1 VSQQPALLEALQ
13 HDQELLEEN
22 RYLTDQLQYAQEE
35 LARKEDELMMLREQ
49 LGHLMLERQAMIT
62 QREGAS
68 LQLDEKDGLI
78 DRMLMDQQNKGAE
91 EDKKRQELI
100 DQA

>member
-1 VSQQPALLEALQ
+1 
-13 HDQELLEEN
+13 
-22 RYLTDQLQYAQEE
+22 
-35 LARKEDELMMLREQ
+35 MMLREQ

-78 DRMLMDQQNKGAE
+78 DRMLMDQQIKGAE
-91 EDKKRQELI
+91 EDKRRQELI
-100 DQA
+100 ELDQMEAARREVAEKRSQIMVEAFTQAENAVITQDQMIS